1 VDNVLIDGFY
11 LSGIGTLV
19 VFLVLILLLISIK
32 IITFFENKN
41 NLDELEISQNSVKQ
55 NKTKGLINIA
65 AAMAVGLYKKEKT
78 NLNDVAAAVAVSLYK
93 KDNLSESKLVEPYL
107 VESSWVTINRSRM
120 LSRKNRRI

>member
-1 VDNVLIDGFY
+1 
-11 LSGIGTLV
+11 
-19 VFLVLILLLISIK
+19 
-32 IITFFENKN
+32 
-41 NLDELEISQNSVKQ
+41 
-55 NKTKGLINIA
+55 
-65 AAMAVGLYKKEKT
+65 MAVGLYKKEKT